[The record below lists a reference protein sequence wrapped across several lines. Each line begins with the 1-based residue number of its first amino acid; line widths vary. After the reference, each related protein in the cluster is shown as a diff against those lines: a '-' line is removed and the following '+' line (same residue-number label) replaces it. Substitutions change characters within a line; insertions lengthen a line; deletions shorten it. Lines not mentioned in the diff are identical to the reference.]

1 MSAKSSDSNVYK
13 KYLEKYD
20 PKSPKNIKAK
30 KAAVAKKRKQWWA
43 NNWIGFSGLVV
54 AVIALAVS
62 VIALLR

>member
-30 KAAVAKKRKQWWA
+30 KAAAAKRES
-43 NNWIGFSGLVV
+43 SGGPITGS
-54 AVIALAVS
+54 AFLAS
-62 VIALLR
+62 LSPSLL